1 MKWFAKQP
9 NEGMFREERAGR
21 LHKTKG
27 AIYGLLIG
35 FAICSVLWF
44 IFYSG
49 RFDVQKVE
57 IAPLQVLRAEAIE
70 GEIGT
75 YFNGPKKRPWGNRNI
90 FSLNKD
96 ELKKYLM
103 NKFFVN
109 SVTVDKSYPNILR
122 LKIIERQR
130 SVVLITKNNMY
141 VVDDYGVVTDFADA
155 TTTSITR
162 QFLIS
167 PSPVNTPK
175 EIYVITSVTT
185 TYDKNQVF
193 TDSTMVRK
201 WLVAANKLRDAG
213 IWFKALD
220 IGLKPSDAISIILK
234 ENKNVLF
241 EMDDTLDTQ
250 IETLRAFLASKPKL
264 DQIYEYIDVRV
275 PGKIYYK

>member
-1 MKWFAKQP
+1 MRWFAKQS
-9 NEGMFREERAGR
+9 NEGMFREERVGR

-35 FAICSVLWF
+35 FFVCSFFWF
-44 IFYSG
+44 FLYSG
-49 RFDVQKVE
+49 YFDIQKVE
-57 IAPLQVLRAEAIE
+57 IEPLSVLRVEAVE
-70 GEIGT
+70 GEIEA
-75 YFNGPKKRPWGNRNI
+75 YFNGPKQWPWGNKNL
-90 FSLNKD
+90 FSLN
-96 ELKKYLM
+96 EEGLKKHLM
-103 NKFFVN
+103 QKFFVDN
-109 SVTVDKSYPNILR
+109 LFVDKSYPNILR

-167 PSPVNTPK
+167 PSPINTPK

-193 TDSTMVRK
+193 TDSDMVRK
-201 WLVAANKLRDAG
+201 WLISANKLKEAG

-220 IGLKPSDAISIILK
+220 IGSRPSEAISIILK
-234 ENKNVLF
+234 ENKSVLF
-241 EMDDTLDTQ
+241 EMDDTLDAQ
-250 IETLRAFLASKPKL
+250 IETLRQFLASKPKL
-264 DQIYEYIDVRV
+264 DKVYEYIDVRV

>member
-1 MKWFAKQP
+1 
-9 NEGMFREERAGR
+9 MFRDERMGR

-35 FAICSVLWF
+35 FVICSIFWF

-49 RFDVQKVE
+49 FFDIKKIE
-57 IAPLQVLRAEAIE
+57 ISPLQVLRAEAIE
-70 GEIGT
+70 GEVGA
-75 YFNGPKKRPWGNRNI
+75 YFNGPKKWPWGNKSI
-90 FSLNKD
+90 FTLD
-96 ELKKYLM
+96 EKNLKKVLM
-103 NKFFVN
+103 DKFFVEN
-109 SVTVDKSYPNILR
+109 VFVDKSYPNILR

-155 TTTSITR
+155 TTTSVTR
-162 QFLIS
+162 QFLVS

-185 TYDKNQVF
+185 TYDKNQAF
-193 TDSTMVRK
+193 TDSTTVRK
-201 WLVAANKLRDAG
+201 WLVTANKLRDAG
-213 IWFKALD
+213 IWFKALE
-220 IGLKPSDAISIILK
+220 IGSGPSEAVSIILK

-275 PGKIYYK
+275 PGKVYYK

>member
-1 MKWFAKQP
+1 
-9 NEGMFREERAGR
+9 MFREERIGR

-27 AIYGLLIG
+27 AISGLLIG
-35 FAICSVLWF
+35 FVVCSIFWF
-44 IFYSG
+44 FLYSG
-49 RFDVQKVE
+49 RFDVKKIE

-70 GEIGT
+70 GEMAA
-75 YFNGPKKRPWGNRNI
+75 YFNGPKQWPWGNKNI
-90 FSLNKD
+90 FVLDKEKIKKD
-96 ELKKYLM
+96 LM
-103 NKFFVN
+103 DKFFVEN
-109 SVTVDKSYPNILR
+109 VIVDKSYPNILR

-155 TTTSITR
+155 TTTSVTR

-185 TYDKNQVF
+185 TYDKNQAF

-220 IGLKPSDAISIILK
+220 IGLEPSDALSVILK

-241 EMDDTLDTQ
+241 ELDSTLDAQ
-250 IETLRAFLASKPKL
+250 IETLRAFLTSKPKL

-275 PGKIYYK
+275 SGKVYFK